1 MSIDVNVNLDLCNI
15 KGIQVCTKR
24 RLHQDFSGILSNMYL
39 MFVSFRVDFYGA
51 VEFWRGAEYVG
62 LAAWSTKGAYLEVH
76 TMVLWKSELLWLQS
90 FMGHSQRVNIRVPTQ
105 RGLPSLSQGCGY
117 EEAPF
122 ERDFNDTF
130 SERLWTVAINRCV
143 LDLFTPFPS
152 ST

>member
-1 MSIDVNVNLDLCNI
+1 
-15 KGIQVCTKR
+15 
-24 RLHQDFSGILSNMYL
+24 MYL

-76 TMVLWKSELLWLQS
+76 TMVLWSYYGVTTVTPNPLCVTHNVSTLGCQHREDY
-90 FMGHSQRVNIRVPTQ
+90 
-105 RGLPSLSQGCGY
+105 PSLSQGCGY

>member
-1 MSIDVNVNLDLCNI
+1 MGGLTSTNVNYCQLTSIDVNVNLDLCNI

-76 TMVLWKSELLWLQS
+76 TMVLWSSELLWLHPILYGS
-90 FMGHSQRVNIRVPTQ
+90 
-105 RGLPSLSQGCGY
+105 LPRCSL
-117 EEAPF
+117 
-122 ERDFNDTF
+122 RM
-130 SERLWTVAINRCV
+130 
-143 LDLFTPFPS
+143 
-152 ST
+152 